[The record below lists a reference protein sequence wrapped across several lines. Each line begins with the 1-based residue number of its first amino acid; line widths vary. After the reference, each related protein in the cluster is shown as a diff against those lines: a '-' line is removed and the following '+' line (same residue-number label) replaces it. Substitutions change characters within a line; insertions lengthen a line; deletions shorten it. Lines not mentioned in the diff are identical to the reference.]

1 MNLTK
6 VPKKRLRLYLN
17 TPLSFIST
25 VGLVR
30 DTTCLSSNSS
40 TEFTPELSWYCC
52 SHESVLHSVSGHKSI
67 NHQSHTV
74 GTIRATSVGTIRAT
88 QYHQSH
94 TVGTIRATQ
103 LVPSEPH
110 NWYHQPHNWYHQS
123 HTVGTIRATQLVPSE
138 PHSWYHQSHT
148 VGTIRVPSATQLV
161 PSEIR
166 ATQLVIRASLPSE
179 PTVGTIRATQLVPS
193 EISLSKLCQI
203 FYHFLLYPDVACSKS
218 FFFYNVNSAKIL
230 TFHGIYFLSVK
241 VSSL

>member
-74 GTIRATSVGTIRAT
+74 GTIRATQLVPSEPHSWYHQSHTIGTIRAT
-88 QYHQSH
+88 QLVPSELHSRYHQSH

-103 LVPSEPH
+103 LVPSEP
-110 NWYHQPHNWYHQS
+110 YSWYHQS
-123 HTVGTIRATQLVPSE
+123 YTVGTIRATQLVPSE
-138 PHSWYHQSHT
+138 PHSWYHQS
-148 VGTIRVPSATQLV
+148 QLV
-161 PSEIR
+161 PSEPHSWYHQRSAWNCPSYAKSSTTFFCIQ
-166 ATQLVIRASLPSE
+166 TLLVLN
-179 PTVGTIRATQLVPS
+179 
-193 EISLSKLCQI
+193 
-203 FYHFLLYPDVACSKS
+203 H